1 MNRRW
6 CVCVC
11 VGGREGLAVLRVA
24 GVIPSGS
31 FSALLSTVFFNGALN
46 FQQGH

>member
-1 MNRRW
+1 
-6 CVCVC
+6 VFVC
-11 VGGREGLAVLRVA
+11 VGGRKGLAVVRVA

-31 FSALLSTVFFNGALN
+31 FGTLLSTVFFNGALN